1 MRNESE
7 TRAELID
14 PALRAAGW
22 GTVAGSRVL
31 REFKITQGR
40 LLGAGRRTH
49 PDIADYV
56 LIYRNRKLAVI
67 EAKREDLHESEGV
80 AQARHY
86 AAKMAVRFAY
96 ATNGHKIYRMD
107 LGATPVQEPAGLNP
121 EGQEE
126 PGDPVAVTSSEGL
139 ADRFPTPDELW
150 AATFAVPNAWRERFA
165 QVPFEDRSGSWEV
178 RYYQDTAIQR
188 VLEAVADEQQRI
200 LLTLATGTG
209 KTAIAFQIAWKLF
222 HARWNL
228 SRQPTRRPRILFL
241 ADRNNLADQAYNS
254 FSSFADD
261 ARIRME
267 PDAIRK
273 AGKVPTNASIFFTI
287 FQTFLSGTGPDGQPT
302 PYFGQYPPDFFDFI
316 IIDEC
321 HRGGANDESTW
332 RGILDYFSPAVQL
345 GLTATPKRRDNVDT
359 YAYFGNPVY
368 IYSLREGINDG
379 FLTPFKVVQV
389 STTLDDYV
397 YTPDDTVVEGEVEA
411 GRRYTESDFNRT
423 IEIQER
429 EEKRVSVLMERIDQ
443 REKSIVFCATQL
455 HAAAIRD
462 LINQQ
467 TKSRDLLY
475 CCRVTANDGALGDQ
489 YLREFQ
495 DNEKSVPTILTTSQ
509 KLSTGVDARNVRN
522 IVLLRPLNSMIEFK
536 QIIGRGTRLFDGKDF
551 FTIYDY
557 VRAHQLFND
566 PEWDGEPLNPEP
578 SPEPLPEPPLG
589 PSALPPDDEEGN
601 DEDAPQRRR
610 LVIRLADGKAREIQH
625 MTATSF
631 WGADGRPI
639 SANQF
644 LESLFGALPEF
655 FKNEDELR
663 SIWSRP
669 ETRRTLLRN
678 LEDKGFDRSQLSEI
692 QRALTAEQSDLY
704 DVLAYIAFALPRIT
718 RLERAD
724 RARPSIH
731 AAFPEKQRAFLEF
744 VLSHY
749 ITEGVEELDQE
760 KLSPL
765 LTLRYNAISD
775 AVLDLGAPPEIRA
788 MFSGFQQYLYQDTVG
803 ASGTVDF
810 SSSLGENRRRS

>member
-22 GTVAGSRVL
+22 GVVEGARVL

-40 LLGAGRRTH
+40 LIGAGRRTD
-49 PDIADYV
+49 PDTADYILV
-56 LIYRNRKLAVI
+56 YRNRKLAVI
-67 EAKREDLHESEGV
+67 EAKREELSESDGV
-80 AQARHY
+80 AQAKHY
-86 AAKMAVRFAY
+86 AGKMAVRFAY
-96 ATNGHKIYRMD
+96 ATNGHKIYCMD
-107 LGATPVQEPAGLNP
+107 LGTASVQEPANID
-121 EGQEE
+121 E
-126 PGDPVAVTSSEGL
+126 PDGPVAIATSEGL
-139 ADRFPTPDELW
+139 VAHFPTPDELW
-150 AATFAVPNAWRERFA
+150 AATFAIPNAWRERFS
-165 QVPFEDRSGSWEV
+165 QVPFEDRSGSWDV

-188 VLEAVADEQQRI
+188 VLEAVADERQRI

-222 HARWNL
+222 HAKWNL
-228 SRQPTRRPRILFL
+228 SRQPTHRPRILFL
-241 ADRNNLADQAYNS
+241 ADRNILADQAYNS

-261 ARIRME
+261 ARIRIA
-267 PDAIRK
+267 PDSIRK

-287 FQTFLSGTGPDGQPT
+287 FQTFMSGTGPDGQPA

-321 HRGGANDESTW
+321 HRGGANDESNW
-332 RGILDYFSPAVQL
+332 RSILDYFAPAVQL

-359 YAYFGNPVY
+359 YAYFGEPVY
-368 IYSLREGINDG
+368 IYSLKEGINDG

-397 YTPDDTVVEGEVEA
+397 YTPDDTVIEGEVED
-411 GRRYTESDFNRT
+411 GRRYTESDFNRI
-423 IEIQER
+423 IEIKER

-443 REKSIVFCATQL
+443 REKTIVFCATQL

-462 LINQQ
+462 LINQKK
-467 TKSRDLLY
+467 TSTDPMY

-495 DNEKSVPTILTTSQ
+495 DNEKTIPTILTTSQ

-522 IVLLRPLNSMIEFK
+522 IVLLRPVNSMIEFK

-551 FTIYDY
+551 FTIYDF
-557 VRAHQLFND
+557 VRAHHLFND
-566 PEWDGEPLNPEP
+566 PEWDGEPLDPEP
-578 SPEPLPEPPLG
+578 DPEPRLPWPPA
-589 PSALPPDDEEGN
+589 PPPDGEQPEG
-601 DEDAPQRRR
+601 DDDPAPRRER

-631 WGADGRPI
+631 WSADGRPI

-644 LESLFGALPEF
+644 LESLFGTLPEF
-655 FKNEDELR
+655 FKDEDELR
-663 SIWSRP
+663 NIWSKP
-669 ETRRTLLRN
+669 DTRRALLRS
-678 LEDKGFDRSQLSEI
+678 LEGKGFDRTQLAEI
-692 QRALTAEQSDLY
+692 QRALAAEQSDLY

-718 RLERAD
+718 RQERAD
-724 RARPSIH
+724 RARPAIQVSF
-731 AAFPEKQRAFLEF
+731 AQKQRAFLEF
-744 VLSHY
+744 VLSQY
-749 ITEGVEELDQE
+749 VAEGIDELDQD

-765 LTLRYNAISD
+765 LVLRYDAISD
-775 AVLDLGAPPEIRA
+775 AVLELGAPVEIRD
-788 MFSGFQQYLYQDTVG
+788 MFAGFQKYLY
-803 ASGTVDF
+803 
-810 SSSLGENRRRS
+810 